1 MEHQNL
7 LGVYIKERSAVAVLT
22 DIHGHSKM
30 AVTCFSVSLD
40 DQKADNDGAPA
51 TVNIGQ
57 LIAERAL
64 ERKISY
70 VNVATA
76 MDCSYYTQHKIHS
89 RFTDHRQI
97 AQTVKFDAEEVLATD
112 ILEKAIAFEINSN
125 DATGSDVTIFSSQ
138 KKDFADILNYL
149 QTNKMDPVSM
159 EPDVCCLTKFLIV
172 NLKKPR
178 EQLADSLIILLS
190 GQRCYFVYFM
200 DAKNSPVSRTF
211 LTQADDDKTKLLQR
225 QIPLT
230 LASFSKE
237 LAASKVFLCD
247 MTNSVNVE
255 KLDGMLGVKI
265 EKLSIA
271 EFLPDNFQAEGVNLL
286 DAAIAAGAAISAS
299 GKSEGSDFR
308 RDFSPYQGKRQN
320 IERTLKLMSVL
331 VTILLLA
338 VGIYFQIE
346 VIKKGRDVSRAEE
359 KLKKEVTLIMPK
371 RQAGGTKELMANILK
386 REIVKLSEQKSG
398 KLMLES
404 GSVEAKLNF
413 VLEAVNSMPAN
424 IDLNIETI
432 EISQNSM
439 RLIGD
444 TDSSQSTLKLFDAIK
459 EHKELIIDER
469 SSKTS
474 ANRNDFRV
482 TMRIAK

>member
-7 LGVYIKERSAVAVLT
+7 LGVYIKEKSAVAVLT
-22 DIHGHSKM
+22 DIHGHSKT
-30 AVTCFSVSLD
+30 AIACFSVSLD
-40 DQKADNDGAPA
+40 DQKADNDVASA
-51 TVNIGQ
+51 ASIGQ
-57 LIAERAL
+57 LIAERVL

-70 VNVATA
+70 ANVSAA

-89 RFTDHRQI
+89 KFTDHRQI
-97 AQTVKFDAEEVLATD
+97 AQTVKFDAEEVLASD
-112 ILEKAIAFEINSN
+112 ILEKAIAFEINGT
-125 DATGSDVTIFSSQ
+125 DAAGSDITIYSSQ
-138 KKDFADILNYL
+138 KKYFADILNYL
-149 QTNKMDPVSM
+149 QTNKIDPVSM
-159 EPDVCCLTKFLIV
+159 EPDVCCLTKFLAV
-172 NLKKPR
+172 NFKRPK
-178 EQLADSLIILLS
+178 EQLSDSLIILLS
-190 GQRCYFVYFM
+190 GLRCYFVYFL
-200 DAKNSPVSRTF
+200 DTKNNPVSRTF

-237 LAASKVFLCD
+237 LAASKVILFD
-247 MTNSVNVE
+247 TTNSVNIE
-255 KLDGMLGVKI
+255 KLNGLLGIKI

-271 EFLPDNFQAEGVNLL
+271 DFLPSHFQAEGVDLL
-286 DAAIAAGAAISAS
+286 DVAIAAGAAISAS
-299 GKSEGSDFR
+299 GKPEGTDFR
-308 RDFSPYQGKRQN
+308 RDFSPYQGKRQT
-320 IERTLKLMSVL
+320 IERTLKFMSVI
-331 VTILLLA
+331 VSLLLLV

-346 VIKKGRDVSRAEE
+346 TIKKGRDASRAAE
-359 KLKKEVTLIMPK
+359 KLKNEVNLIMPK
-371 RQAGGTKELMANILK
+371 RQIGGTKESMANILK

-444 TDSSQSTLKLFDAIK
+444 TDSSQSTLRLFDAIK

-474 ANRNDFRV
+474 SNRNDFRV

>member
-22 DIHGHSKM
+22 DIHGQSRT
-30 AVTCFSVSLD
+30 AISCFSVSLD
-40 DQKADNDGAPA
+40 DQKTDNEGASA
-51 TVNIGQ
+51 VNIGQ
-57 LIAERAL
+57 LIAERVF

-70 VNVATA
+70 ANVAAA

-97 AQTVKFDAEEVLATD
+97 AQTVKFDAEEVLASD
-112 ILEKAIAFEINSN
+112 VLEKAIAFDINSS
-125 DATGSDVTIFSSQ
+125 DGTGSDITIYSSQ
-138 KKDFADILNYL
+138 KKDYANILNDL
-149 QTNKMDPVSM
+149 QTNKIDPVSM
-159 EPDVCCLTKFLIV
+159 EPDVCCLTKFLLV

-178 EQLADSLIILLS
+178 EQLADSLIILIS
-190 GQRCYFVYFM
+190 GQRCYFIYFM
-200 DAKNSPVSRTF
+200 DTKNSPVSRTF
-211 LTQADDDKTKLLQR
+211 LTQTDDDKTKLLQR

-237 LAASKVFLCD
+237 ISASKVFLFD
-247 MTNSVNVE
+247 TTNSVNVE
-255 KLDGMLGVKI
+255 KLDGLLGIKI
-265 EKLSIA
+265 EKHSIA
-271 EFLPDNFQAEGVNLL
+271 DFLPANFQTEGIDML

-299 GKSEGSDFR
+299 GKAEGTDFR
-308 RDFSPYQGKRQN
+308 RDFSPYMGKRQN
-320 IERTLKLMSVL
+320 IERTLKFMSIIVSL
-331 VTILLLA
+331 LLLA

-346 VIKKGRDVSRAEE
+346 VIKKGRDVGRAEE
-359 KLKKEVTLIMPK
+359 KLKNEVKLIMPK
-371 RQAGGTKELMANILK
+371 KQAGGAKETMSNILK

-413 VLEAVNSMPAN
+413 VLEAINSMPAN

-474 ANRNDFRV
+474 SNRNDFRV
-482 TMRIAK
+482 TMRIAN